1 MKHPLKTIVKKM
13 FAIAKIKQD
22 ISKINLTDESEPYFH
37 KYSWTAKQQ
46 EEFRTWL
53 IDYLMKHKKARDEFL
68 EMPTTNKK
76 FISRA
81 VDGFLFCHGL
91 AVQESVK

>member
-1 MKHPLKTIVKKM
+1 M
-13 FAIAKIKQD
+13 FKIAKIKKE
-22 ISKINLTDESEPYFH
+22 ISKINLNDNSEPYYH
-37 KYSWTAKQQ
+37 KYFWTVKQQ